1 MTKEAQQNGKNAE
14 NRVRDLAL
22 RIGMDA
28 RLATPTED
36 YSQKTDVVVDGI
48 PIQVSV
54 SRKSR
59 NQRKLLERSGIKGI
73 EAGEELPDESVIAQ
87 ILRALGR

>member
-1 MTKEAQQNGKNAE
+1 MTKEAQQKGKDAE
-14 NRVRDLAL
+14 KRVLDLAN
-22 RIGMDA
+22 RIGSDA
-28 RLATPTED
+28 RLATTAED
-36 YSQKTDVVVDGI
+36 YAQKTDVVINDM

-59 NQRKLLERSGIKGI
+59 NQRKLLERSGIQGI
-73 EAGEELPDESVIAQ
+73 EAGEEHSDESVIAQ